1 MSIRLP
7 DPDLGTESAIMRI
20 RIRMG
25 VKNRPERKLF
35 YTKFA
40 RKILDFV
47 FVFTFS
53 DFQSINFELVW
64 QIFIIGSDPNPL
76 CWSGSRT
83 SHIMRIRIQITGL
96 DKNTR
101 IMDPNPRAD
110 LLLDISDIGQKFWEV
125 LFVAGLPEPPF
136 LKFSAPAPASDE
148 FRLRRR
154 PVPLPVPLPLL
165 LWSRTKKN
173 GSGCTAKKGG
183 SGNPGL

>member
-53 DFQSINFELVW
+53 DFQSINFELV
-64 QIFIIGSDPNPL
+64 
-76 CWSGSRT
+76 
-83 SHIMRIRIQITGL
+83 
-96 DKNTR
+96 
-101 IMDPNPRAD
+101 
-110 LLLDISDIGQKFWEV
+110 
-125 LFVAGLPEPPF
+125 
-136 LKFSAPAPASDE
+136 
-148 FRLRRR
+148 
-154 PVPLPVPLPLL
+154 
-165 LWSRTKKN
+165 
-173 GSGCTAKKGG
+173 
-183 SGNPGL
+183 